1 MPELRPNSP
10 SRKYL
15 DFWTHTVAASDSRQ
29 GVGTAMVARCT
40 VLGTSSGPETS
51 RADTSWTAQRADTH
65 AWVESTATG
74 LRGGDG
80 EEHAGSESLV
90 GRHSSRM
97 GVVADTPWIRQ
108 HTDAYARAA
117 PMAAAFMAMSAGFSS
132 KPLGKEDDASFK
144 ASFFLMIIAMLHHFM
159 FWKYLKQQLQQ
170 EEALKESEEDHTTYT
185 SVEMLFL
192 LA

>member
-1 MPELRPNSP
+1 MNAKQFDKSLNKSCG
-10 SRKYL
+10 L
-15 DFWTHTVAASDSRQ
+15 
-29 GVGTAMVARCT
+29 
-40 VLGTSSGPETS
+40 LGK
-51 RADTSWTAQRADTH
+51 
-65 AWVESTATG
+65 ATMTF
-74 LRGGDG
+74 
-80 EEHAGSESLV
+80 GSVSKLNC
-90 GRHSSRM
+90 M
-97 GVVADTPWIRQ
+97 MTI
-108 HTDAYARAA
+108 
-117 PMAAAFMAMSAGFSS
+117 MSAITCCKGDKKCVGGSFFLAGVACFTTILTFVLWVMQS